1 MLWVHQKFLIHICF
15 LLLMNFKISSLT
27 RPLVLINF
35 PSIWLVLY
43 QSIVKILS
51 PRKTQFEDNMQN
63 IKAPFIKIKIIYS
76 GFFITYP
83 FLILPMFLT
92 ANAN

>member
-1 MLWVHQKFLIHICF
+1 MFWVHQKFLIHICY

-43 QSIVKILS
+43 QSIVKISS

-92 ANAN
+92 GNAN

>member
-1 MLWVHQKFLIHICF
+1 M
-15 LLLMNFKISSLT
+15 
-27 RPLVLINF
+27 
-35 PSIWLVLY
+35 LY